1 MAERDLPSLGLALS
15 GGAARGIAHIG
26 VLQAFKENGIIPDFL
41 AGTSIGSLVAG
52 LFAFGIPVADI
63 LNQAEA
69 LSWTKISS
77 LNIPRTGFLSNR
89 ILGEIVE
96 SQLGKVNIEDSP
108 IPLAIV
114 TTDISNGERVVLREG
129 SLSEAI
135 KASSCIPGIFTPVS
149 INGRLLVDGFLV
161 ENVPL
166 SPLREMGAQITVG
179 VNLGALRDYREPDG
193 IIDIMMNAFE
203 IAVDANTFKTMRQAD
218 LIISPKLAGISRM
231 DSTRAQDMYDEGYQ
245 AALAA
250 LPELRR
256 LRAKAN
262 PSLLTRLKK
271 GFRTWLVGNRLRQP
285 NS

>member
-193 IIDIMMNAFE
+193 IIDIMMNAF
-203 IAVDANTFKTMRQAD
+203 
-218 LIISPKLAGISRM
+218 
-231 DSTRAQDMYDEGYQ
+231 
-245 AALAA
+245 
-250 LPELRR
+250 
-256 LRAKAN
+256 
-262 PSLLTRLKK
+262 
-271 GFRTWLVGNRLRQP
+271 
-285 NS
+285 